1 MTGLCSV
8 CHMCTCVMLVSA
20 TVGCMMCFVTVVSF
34 VIVVCLQLNS
44 VVGQLHAVQ
53 STSSYVALTVL
64 TILGEHT

>member
-1 MTGLCSV
+1 
-8 CHMCTCVMLVSA
+8 
-20 TVGCMMCFVTVVSF
+20 MCFVTVVSF

-64 TILGEHT
+64 TILGEHTYLKKRILYGVWHLVV

>member
-1 MTGLCSV
+1 
-8 CHMCTCVMLVSA
+8 
-20 TVGCMMCFVTVVSF
+20 MMCFVTVVSF

-64 TILGEHT
+64 TILGEHTLKKRILYGVWHLVV

>member
-1 MTGLCSV
+1 
-8 CHMCTCVMLVSA
+8 
-20 TVGCMMCFVTVVSF
+20 MCFVTVVSF